1 MSTLVV
7 WQNQPDDLSREVSYS
22 LYLYVT
28 GQLVAVGLAISS
40 VVELWRRFLRTRWN
54 YLAALAASAALAWW
68 MLPED
73 LSNFAARLPGPSTL
87 WVPLLV
93 GISAASI
100 PAAAWLG
107 RLTSLKWVRG
117 ALILVGV
124 GVAWENQHFA
134 THDYPGLHFFLAF
147 GSATLIGAA
156 LIGKREST
164 PAPAPLWGSA
174 LRFLLAIPAAL
185 VLVVPPSN
193 AVGVYLYRGSQAVAA
208 PWIVR
213 LQQAL
218 PSRRPAFKPGDSR
231 WFVANATPP
240 EQRPTGFDLLPE
252 HPIVIL
258 LVVDAMRG
266 DLLDGAHAE
275 RLPNFTRL
283 VRDGV
288 QFVNARST
296 APATIQSISSLTTSR
311 YYSQIEWQTKRKLS
325 GHCYPYPDK
334 NVRFTELLSAAGI
347 TTATRAG
354 LPGFQTKF
362 HVFTHIKDELV
373 VGGGRKPFP
382 TSAGIMPTVIE
393 RLERTNA
400 NESLFL
406 YVHVDDTHAPYDL
419 GKGGKTK
426 FERYLS
432 EAEVVDGQLGLLMR
446 AIETAKLDKRTMLIV
461 TADHGEAFGE
471 HGRYRHTT
479 TVYDEMLHVPLVVR
493 FPGAMPRRVE
503 EPVSLVDVA
512 PTILDLFDLPTP
524 GTYMGQS
531 LVPLLAG
538 QKVRLD
544 RPLVADSPR
553 LMRAMVFDDGMKL
566 IVDTR
571 TQLHEL
577 YDLKEDPGEKHNL
590 YDEHPE
596 AEVYDQLMQ
605 TFFEVHELDVPGYEI
620 KFCR

>member
-1 MSTLVV
+1 
-7 WQNQPDDLSREVSYS
+7 
-22 LYLYVT
+22 
-28 GQLVAVGLAISS
+28 
-40 VVELWRRFLRTRWN
+40 
-54 YLAALAASAALAWW
+54 
-68 MLPED
+68 
-73 LSNFAARLPGPSTL
+73 
-87 WVPLLV
+87 
-93 GISAASI
+93 
-100 PAAAWLG
+100 
-107 RLTSLKWVRG
+107 
-117 ALILVGV
+117 
-124 GVAWENQHFA
+124 
-134 THDYPGLHFFLAF
+134 
-147 GSATLIGAA
+147 
-156 LIGKREST
+156 
-164 PAPAPLWGSA
+164 
-174 LRFLLAIPAAL
+174 
-185 VLVVPPSN
+185 
-193 AVGVYLYRGSQAVAA
+193 
-208 PWIVR
+208 
-213 LQQAL
+213 
-218 PSRRPAFKPGDSR
+218 
-231 WFVANATPP
+231 
-240 EQRPTGFDLLPE
+240 
-252 HPIVIL
+252 
-258 LVVDAMRG
+258 
-266 DLLDGAHAE
+266 
-275 RLPNFTRL
+275 
-283 VRDGV
+283 
-288 QFVNARST
+288 
-296 APATIQSISSLTTSR
+296 
-311 YYSQIEWQTKRKLS
+311 
-325 GHCYPYPDK
+325 
-334 NVRFTELLSAAGI
+334 
-347 TTATRAG
+347 
-354 LPGFQTKF
+354 
-362 HVFTHIKDELV
+362 
-373 VGGGRKPFP
+373 
-382 TSAGIMPTVIE
+382 
-393 RLERTNA
+393 
-400 NESLFL
+400 
-406 YVHVDDTHAPYDL
+406 VDDTHAPYDL